1 MKSNKTS
8 FQTLDEYIAT
18 VPEETQIVLKQLR
31 ATIQGA
37 APKANEKIS
46 YQIGAFEL
54 DGKNLIYFAG
64 WKKHVSLYPIPT
76 GDDEFNKEIEPYIDG
91 KGTLKFPLSQPLPL
105 KLIKKIV
112 KLQVANL
119 KNNEMK
125 SSNYKSRR

>member
-1 MKSNKTS
+1 MNSNKTG

-18 VPEETQIVLKQLR
+18 FPEETQNVLKLLR

-37 APKANEKIS
+37 APNAKEKIS

-64 WKKHVSLYPIPT
+64 WKKHVSIYTIPA
-76 GDDEFNKEIEPYIDG
+76 GDDAFNQEVEPYIDG
-91 KGTLKFPLSQPLPL
+91 RGTLKFPLSQPLPL
-105 KLIKKIV
+105 QLIKKIV
-112 KLQVANL
+112 KLQAANI
-119 KNNEMK
+119 KKTEMK